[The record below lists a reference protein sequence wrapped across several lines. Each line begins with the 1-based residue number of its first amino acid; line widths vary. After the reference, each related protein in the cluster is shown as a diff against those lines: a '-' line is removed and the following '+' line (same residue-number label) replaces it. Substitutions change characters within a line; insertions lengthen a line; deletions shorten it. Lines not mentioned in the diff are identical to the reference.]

1 MKLKYLL
8 KITKSNYNVLMFY
21 QQFFN
26 FFLQLS
32 NKALLVFQLRVQ
44 AADLRILPVVDNHT
58 SSK

>member
-1 MKLKYLL
+1 
-8 KITKSNYNVLMFY
+8 MFY